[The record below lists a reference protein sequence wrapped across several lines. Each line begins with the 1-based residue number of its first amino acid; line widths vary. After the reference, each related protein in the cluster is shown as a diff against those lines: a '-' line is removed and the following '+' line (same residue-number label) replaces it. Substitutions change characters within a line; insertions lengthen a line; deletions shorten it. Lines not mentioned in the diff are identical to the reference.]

1 MTAEAAAA
9 LLGTSPVVLRL
20 WEERFGYPVPERDA
34 DGHQRYHPE
43 GMTAARDASSRE
55 VSVASAITE
64 ARRVRPIRRGRGP
77 RPADRDGVA
86 VAPKTPG
93 EPL

>member
-1 MTAEAAAA
+1 VTAEAAAA

-20 WEERFGYPVPERDA
+20 WEERFGYPVPGRDA
-34 DGHQRYHPE
+34 DGHRRYHPE
-43 GMTAARDASSRE
+43 GMTALRDALSRE

-64 ARRVRPIRRGRGP
+64 DRRVQLIGRGRSP

-86 VAPKTPG
+86 VAPRTPE